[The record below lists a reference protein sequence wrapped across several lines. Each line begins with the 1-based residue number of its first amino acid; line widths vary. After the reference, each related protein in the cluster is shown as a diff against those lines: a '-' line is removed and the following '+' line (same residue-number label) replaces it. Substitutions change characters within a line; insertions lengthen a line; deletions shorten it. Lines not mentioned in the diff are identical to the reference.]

1 VIPKGRREHEEAV
14 TALAQDVLQRAQASD
29 AAAVDAVARLAL
41 PRVLRWCARMGG
53 PKVDHEDAAHDVL
66 LVVLRQLPQLGRVE
80 QFDSWLFSIT
90 RRVLAGHRRRAW
102 VRRWVPGLHIDAP
115 DGASSPHRLT
125 EQGQLAH
132 KVREALDVLPAA
144 QREVLILCDLEGRTC
159 AEAASMVGC
168 PEGTVK
174 SRLRLGRAAF
184 SRAARARGLA
194 DLALEN
200 G

>member
-1 VIPKGRREHEEAV
+1 
-14 TALAQDVLQRAQASD
+14 
-29 AAAVDAVARLAL
+29 
-41 PRVLRWCARMGG
+41 MGG

-66 LVVLRQLPQLGRVE
+66 VVVLRQLPQLGRVE
-80 QFDSWLFSIT
+80 QFDSWLFAIT
-90 RRVLAGHRRRAW
+90 RRVLAAHRRKAW
-102 VRRWVPGLHIDAP
+102 VRRWVPGLELDAP
-115 DGASSPHRLT
+115 DSSRGPHRLT

-144 QREVLILCDLEGRTC
+144 QREVLILCDLEERTC
-159 AEAASMVGC
+159 AEAAEMVGC

-184 SRAARARGLA
+184 SRAARTRGLA
-194 DLALEN
+194 DLALEH